1 MAIIKEFRAIRYN
14 PEKVNLKDV
23 ITEPY
28 DRITPA
34 MQEDYYNRTPYN
46 IVRII
51 LGKDDE
57 PHFEKNKYRRAKI
70 YIDEWLKNGIFIRE
84 DKKALYIYQ
93 QKFKVDGNEKVRN
106 GLIGAVKLEEFS
118 SKKVLPHEKTF
129 PKPKEDRFNLL
140 TATNTNTEQI
150 FLLYDD
156 EDEKIRKV
164 IDSAIR
170 KKEKVFSVEDED
182 GIIHTLFVIKENDL
196 INEIKKLLA
205 PKTLIIADGHHRYE
219 TSLLYKRENEKNRK
233 SEEEPFDY
241 IMMTLF
247 AIQDE
252 NLVILPTHRLVKGL
266 RSLDFSFEEIL
277 SPYFEVKKEKEP
289 ERDEEWLKVRELMKG
304 EKHSFIAYFPSFK
317 NIFKLKLKEKSNWMD
332 YMEKEKSHGW
342 KSLDV
347 SILHSIILKKIEP
360 LFEGGFNVEK
370 NISYVRNILDG
381 IRQVKEGRYQGIFIL
396 NPVSLDEIKKVVE
409 NGELMPEKSTDFY
422 PKLKSGIL
430 MFPLDEI

>member
-1 MAIIKEFRAIRYN
+1 MAIIKSFRAIRYN

-34 MQEDYYNRTPYN
+34 MQEEYYKRSPYN
-46 IVRII
+46 VVRII

-57 PHFEKNKYRRAKI
+57 PHPEKNKYKRAKI

-93 QKFKVDGNEKVRN
+93 QKFKVDGMEMVRN

-156 EDEKIRKV
+156 EEKRIRNL
-164 IDSAIR
+164 IESAI
-170 KKEKVFSVEDED
+170 KKAEKAFSVEDED
-182 GIIHTLFVIKENDL
+182 GIIHSLFVIKDED
-196 INEIKKLLA
+196 IIKEIQKLLA

-219 TSLLYKRENEKNRK
+219 TSLLFKRENEKNRK
-233 SEEEPFDY
+233 SEEEPFDF

-247 AIQDE
+247 ALQDE

-266 RSLDFSFEEIL
+266 KLEFSLEEVL
-277 SPYFEVKKEKEP
+277 HPYFDVKEEREP
-289 ERDEEWLKVRELMKG
+289 EKDEEWLRIRELIKG
-304 EKHSFIAYFPSFK
+304 EKHSFIAYFPFFK
-317 NIFKLKLKEKSNWMD
+317 KIFKLKLKEETDWISF
-332 YMEKEKSHGW
+332 MEKEKSLAW

-347 SILHSIILKKIEP
+347 SILHSLIFKKMEP
-360 LFEGGFNVEK
+360 FFEGGFHVEK
-370 NISYVRNILDG
+370 NIGYVRNILDG
-381 IRQVKEGRYQGIFIL
+381 IRQVKEGKYQGIFIL

>member
-1 MAIIKEFRAIRYN
+1 MAIIKGFRAIRYN

-28 DRITPA
+28 DRITPS
-34 MQEDYYNRTPYN
+34 MQDDYYKKSPYN
-46 IVRII
+46 VVRII
-51 LGKDDE
+51 LGKEDE
-57 PHFEKNKYRRAKI
+57 PHPEKNKYLRAKI
-70 YIDEWLKNGIFIRE
+70 YIDEWLKDGILIRE

-93 QKFKVDGNEKVRN
+93 QKFRVDGREMVRN

-156 EDEKIRKV
+156 EDGKIRNL
-164 IDSAIR
+164 IESSL
-170 KKEKVFSVEDED
+170 KKAKKAFSVEDED
-182 GIIHTLFVIKENDL
+182 GITHTLFIIREEETIKETQN
-196 INEIKKLLA
+196 LLA
-205 PKTLIIADGHHRYE
+205 PKSLIIADGHHRYE
-219 TSLLYKRENEKNRK
+219 TSLLYKKENEKRRR

-247 AIQDE
+247 GIQDE

-266 RSLDFSFEEIL
+266 KTLDFSFEEIL
-277 SPYFEVKKEKEP
+277 SPYFEVRGERKP
-289 ERDEEWLKVRELMKG
+289 ERDDEWIEISKLIRG

-317 NIFKLKLKEKSNWMD
+317 KIFKLKLKEGSDWMSF
-332 YMEKEKSHGW
+332 MEKEKSPAW

-347 SILHSIILKKIEP
+347 SILHSLIFKKMNP
-360 LFEGGFNVEK
+360 LFEGGFSVEK

-381 IRQVKEGRYQGIFIL
+381 IKQLKEGKYQGIFIL
-396 NPVSLDEIKKVVE
+396 NPVSLEEIKKVVE

>member
-1 MAIIKEFRAIRYN
+1 MAIIKGFRAIRYN

-28 DRITPA
+28 DRITPS
-34 MQEDYYNRTPYN
+34 MQDDYYKKSLYN
-46 IVRII
+46 VVRII
-51 LGKDDE
+51 LGKEDE
-57 PHFEKNKYRRAKI
+57 PHPEKNKYLRAKI
-70 YIDEWLKNGIFIRE
+70 YIDEWLKDGILIRE

-93 QKFKVDGNEKVRN
+93 QKFRVDGREMVRN

-156 EDEKIRKV
+156 EDGKIRNL
-164 IDSAIR
+164 IESSL
-170 KKEKVFSVEDED
+170 KKAKKAFSVEDED
-182 GIIHTLFVIKENDL
+182 GITHTLFIIREEETIKETQN
-196 INEIKKLLA
+196 LLA
-205 PKTLIIADGHHRYE
+205 LKSLIIADGHHRYE
-219 TSLLYKRENEKNRK
+219 TSLLYKKENEKRRR

-247 AIQDE
+247 GIQDE

-266 RSLDFSFEEIL
+266 KTLDFSFEEIL
-277 SPYFEVKKEKEP
+277 SPYFEVRGERKP
-289 ERDEEWLKVRELMKG
+289 ERDDEWIEISKLIRG

-317 NIFKLKLKEKSNWMD
+317 KIFKLKLKEGSDWMSF
-332 YMEKEKSHGW
+332 MEKEKSPAW

-347 SILHSIILKKIEP
+347 SILHSLIFKKMNP
-360 LFEGGFNVEK
+360 LFEGGFSVEK

-381 IRQVKEGRYQGIFIL
+381 IKQLKEGKYQGIFIL
-396 NPVSLDEIKKVVE
+396 NPVSLEEIKKVVE

>member
-14 PEKVNLKDV
+14 TEKVNLKDV

-34 MQEDYYNRTPYN
+34 MQDDYYKKSPYN
-46 IVRII
+46 VVRII

-57 PHFEKNKYRRAKI
+57 LHPEKNKYIRAKI
-70 YIDEWLKNGIFIRE
+70 YMDEWLKNGILIRE
-84 DKKALYIYQ
+84 KKKALYIYQ
-93 QKFKVDGNEKVRN
+93 QKFRVDGREMVRN

-140 TATNTNTEQI
+140 STTNTNTEQI

-156 EDEKIRKV
+156 GDGKIREL
-164 IDSAIR
+164 IESALKR
-170 KKEKVFSVEDED
+170 VEKAFSVENED
-182 GIIHTLFVIKENDL
+182 FITHTLFIVTNEETIKE
-196 INEIKKLLA
+196 IQKLLA
-205 PKTLIIADGHHRYE
+205 PKSLIIADGHHRYE
-219 TSLLYKRENEKNRK
+219 TSLLYKRENEKRRK

-241 IMMTLF
+241 VMMTLF

-266 RSLDFSFEEIL
+266 KTLDFSFEEIL
-277 SPYFEVKKEKEP
+277 SSHFEVKGEREP
-289 ERDEEWLKVRELMKG
+289 ERDDEWMEVSKLIKG

-317 NIFKLKLKEKSNWMD
+317 KIFKLKLKEESDWISF
-332 YMEKEKSHGW
+332 MEKEKSPEW
-342 KSLDV
+342 KSLNV
-347 SILHSIILKKIEP
+347 SVLHSLIFKKMDP
-360 LFEGGFNVEK
+360 LFKEGFSVEK
-370 NISYVRNILDG
+370 NINYVRNISDG
-381 IRQVKEGRYQGIFIL
+381 IKQVKEGKYEGIFIL
-396 NPVSLDEIKKVVE
+396 NPVSLEEIKKVVE

>member
-1 MAIIKEFRAIRYN
+1 MAIIKSFRAIRYN
-14 PEKVNLKDV
+14 PERVNLRDV

-34 MQEDYYNRTPYN
+34 MQDDYYQRSTYN
-46 IVRII
+46 VVRII

-57 PHFEKNKYRRAKI
+57 PHPEKNKYKRAKI
-70 YIDEWLKNGIFIRE
+70 YIDEWLKEGIFIRE

-93 QKFKVDGNEKVRN
+93 QKFRVDGKEMVRN

-156 EDEKIRKV
+156 EDGKIRNLLE
-164 IDSAIR
+164 SALKNA
-170 KKEKVFSVEDED
+170 KKAFSVEDED
-182 GIIHTLFVIKENDL
+182 GITHSLFIITDDET
-196 INEIKKLLA
+196 IREIQKLLA
-205 PKTLIIADGHHRYE
+205 PKSLIIADGHHRYE
-219 TSLLYKRENEKNRK
+219 TSLLYKKENEKRRK

-266 RSLDFSFEEIL
+266 KTLDFSFEDIL
-277 SPYFEVKKEKEP
+277 SPYFEVKEEKEP
-289 ERDEEWLKVRELMKG
+289 ERDDEWMEVRRLIKG
-304 EKHSFIAYFPSFK
+304 EKHSFIAYFPAFK
-317 NIFKLKLKEKSNWMD
+317 KIFKLKLKEGSDWMTF
-332 YMEKEKSHGW
+332 MEKEKSPEW

-347 SILHSIILKKIEP
+347 SILHSLIFKKMDS
-360 LFEGGFNVEK
+360 LFEGGFSVEK

-381 IRQVKEGRYQGIFIL
+381 IKQVKEGKYQGIFIL
-396 NPVSLDEIKKVVE
+396 NPVRLEEIKKVVE
-409 NGELMPEKSTDFY
+409 RGELMPEKSTDFY

>member
-1 MAIIKEFRAIRYN
+1 MAIIKSFRAIRYN
-14 PEKVNLKDV
+14 PEKVNLRDV

-28 DRITPA
+28 DRITPV
-34 MQEDYYNRTPYN
+34 MQEEYYKRSPYN
-46 IVRII
+46 VVRII

-57 PHFEKNKYRRAKI
+57 PHPEKNKYRRAKI
-70 YIDEWLKNGIFIRE
+70 YIDEWLKEGIFIRE

-93 QKFKVDGNEKVRN
+93 QKFKVDGKEMVRN

-156 EDEKIRKV
+156 EDGEIRNL
-164 IDSAIR
+164 IESALKNAKR
-170 KKEKVFSVEDED
+170 AFSVEDED
-182 GIIHTLFVIKENDL
+182 GITHSLL
-196 INEIKKLLA
+196 IITEDEKIREIQKLLA
-205 PKTLIIADGHHRYE
+205 PKPLIIADGHHRYE
-219 TSLLYKRENEKNRK
+219 TSLLYKRENENRRK

-266 RSLDFSFEEIL
+266 KTLNFSFEDIL
-277 SPYFEVKKEKEP
+277 SPYFEVKEEKEP
-289 ERDEEWLKVRELMKG
+289 ERDDEWMEVRRFIKG
-304 EKHSFIAYFPSFK
+304 EKHSFIAYFPAFK
-317 NIFKLKLKEKSNWMD
+317 KIFKLKLKEGSDWMNF
-332 YMEKEKSHGW
+332 MEKEKSPEW

-347 SILHSIILKKIEP
+347 SILHSLIFKKMEL
-360 LFEGGFNVEK
+360 LFEGGFSVEK

-381 IRQVKEGRYQGIFIL
+381 IKQVKEGKYQGIFIL
-396 NPVSLDEIKKVVE
+396 NPVRLEEIKKVVE
-409 NGELMPEKSTDFY
+409 RGELMPEKSTDFY

>member
-1 MAIIKEFRAIRYN
+1 MAIIKGFRAIRYN

-28 DRITPA
+28 DRITPS
-34 MQEDYYNRTPYN
+34 MQDDYYKKSPYN
-46 IVRII
+46 VVRII
-51 LGKDDE
+51 LGKEDE
-57 PHFEKNKYRRAKI
+57 PHPEKNKYLRAKI
-70 YIDEWLKNGIFIRE
+70 YIDEWLKEGILIRE

-93 QKFKVDGNEKVRN
+93 QKFRVDGREMVRN

-156 EDEKIRKV
+156 EDGKIRNL
-164 IDSAIR
+164 IESSL
-170 KKEKVFSVEDED
+170 KKAKKAFSVEDED
-182 GIIHTLFVIKENDL
+182 GITHTLFIIREEETIKETQN
-196 INEIKKLLA
+196 LLA
-205 PKTLIIADGHHRYE
+205 PKLLIIADGHHRYE
-219 TSLLYKRENEKNRK
+219 TSLLYKKENEKRRR

-247 AIQDE
+247 GIQDE

-266 RSLDFSFEEIL
+266 KTLDFSFEEIL
-277 SPYFEVKKEKEP
+277 SPYFEVRGERKP
-289 ERDEEWLKVRELMKG
+289 ERDDEWTEISKLIRG

-317 NIFKLKLKEKSNWMD
+317 KIFKLKLKEGSDWMSF
-332 YMEKEKSHGW
+332 MEKDKSPAW

-347 SILHSIILKKIEP
+347 SILHSLIFKKMNP
-360 LFEGGFNVEK
+360 LFEGGFSVEK

-381 IRQVKEGRYQGIFIL
+381 IKQLKEGKYQGIFIL
-396 NPVSLDEIKKVVE
+396 NPVSLEEIKKVVE

>member
-1 MAIIKEFRAIRYN
+1 MAIIKSFRGIRYN

-28 DRITPA
+28 DRITPV
-34 MQEDYYNRTPYN
+34 MQEDYYKRSPYN
-46 IVRII
+46 VVRII

-57 PHFEKNKYRRAKI
+57 PHPEKNKYKRAKI
-70 YIDEWLKNGIFIRE
+70 YIEEWLKNGIFLRE
-84 DKKALYIYQ
+84 NRKALYIYQ
-93 QKFKVDGNEKVRN
+93 QKFKVDGKEMVRN
-106 GLIGAVKLEEFS
+106 GLIGATKLEEFS

-156 EDEKIRKV
+156 EEERIRKL
-164 IDSAIR
+164 IESAI
-170 KKEKVFSVEDED
+170 EKAEKAFSVEDED
-182 GIIHTLFVIKENDL
+182 SIIHTLFIIKED
-196 INEIKKLLA
+196 EIIKEIQKLLA

-266 RSLDFSFEEIL
+266 KTFNFSFEDIL
-277 SPYFEVKKEKEP
+277 SPYFEVKEEKEP
-289 ERDEEWLKVRELMKG
+289 EKEDEWLNIRELIKG
-304 EKHSFIAYFPSFK
+304 DKHSFLAYFPVFK
-317 NIFKLKLKEKSNWMD
+317 KIFHLKLKEESEWMNF
-332 YMEKEKSHGW
+332 MEKEKSPEW

-347 SILHSIILKKIEP
+347 SILHSLIFRKMET
-360 LFEGGFNVEK
+360 LFEGGFNVER
-370 NISYVRNILDG
+370 NIGYVRNILDG
-381 IRQVKEGRYQGIFIL
+381 IRQVKEGKYQGIFIL
-396 NPVSLDEIKKVVE
+396 NPVSLVEIKKVVE

>member
-1 MAIIKEFRAIRYN
+1 MAIIKGFRAIRYN
-14 PEKVNLKDV
+14 PEKVSLKDV

-28 DRITPA
+28 DRITPS
-34 MQEDYYNRTPYN
+34 MQEDYYKRSPYN

-57 PHFEKNKYRRAKI
+57 PHPEKNKYRRAKI
-70 YIDEWLKNGIFIRE
+70 YIEEWLKDGIFIRE
-84 DKKALYIYQ
+84 DKKSLYIYQ
-93 QKFKVDGNEKVRN
+93 QKFEIDGREKVRN

-156 EDEKIRKV
+156 EDKKIRRV
-164 IDSAIR
+164 IDSAIQKR
-170 KKEKVFSVEDED
+170 EKIFSVEDED
-182 GIIHTLFVIKENDL
+182 GITHTLFVIKDNEI
-196 INEIKKLLA
+196 INEIQKLLA

-219 TSLLYKRENEKNRK
+219 TSLLYKKENEKNRK

-247 AIQDE
+247 ALQDE
-252 NLVILPTHRLVKGL
+252 NLVILPTHRLVKGIKN
-266 RSLDFSFEEIL
+266 LDFSIEKIL
-277 SPYFEVKKEKEP
+277 SPYFVVKEEKEP
-289 ERDEEWLKVRELMKG
+289 EKDEEWLKVRELIKG

-317 NIFKLKLKEKSNWMD
+317 KIFKLKLNEGTDWMD
-332 YMEKEKSHGW
+332 YMENGMSPEW

-347 SILHSIILKKIEP
+347 SILHSLIFKKMEP
-360 LFEGGFNVEK
+360 LFEDGFSAEK

-381 IRQVKEGRYQGIFIL
+381 VRQVKEGKYQGIFIL
-396 NPVSLDEIKKVVE
+396 NPVTLDEIKKVVE

>member
-1 MAIIKEFRAIRYN
+1 MAIIKSFRAIRYN

-34 MQEDYYNRTPYN
+34 MQEDYYQRSPYN
-46 IVRII
+46 VVRII

-57 PHFEKNKYRRAKI
+57 PHPEKNKYRRAKL
-70 YIDEWLKNGIFIRE
+70 YIDEWLKNGILIRE
-84 DKKALYIYQ
+84 NKKALYIYQ
-93 QKFKVDGNEKVRN
+93 QKFKIDGKEMTRT

-150 FLLYDD
+150 FLLYND
-156 EDEKIRKV
+156 EDDRIRNL
-164 IDSAIR
+164 IESAI
-170 KKEKVFSVEDED
+170 KKAEKAFSFEDD
-182 GIIHTLFVIKENDL
+182 NGIIHSLYIIKEEKT
-196 INEIKKLLA
+196 IKEIQNLLA

-219 TSLLYKRENEKNRK
+219 TSLIFRRENEKNRK

-266 RSLDFSFEEIL
+266 KTLDFSFEKIL
-277 SPYFEVKKEKEP
+277 SPYFAVEEGKEP
-289 ERDEEWLKVRELMKG
+289 ETDYDFLNLRELIKG

-317 NIFKLKLKEKSNWMD
+317 KIFKLKLKEDSGWMD
-332 YMEKEKSHGW
+332 FMEKERSPAW

-347 SILHSIILKKIEP
+347 SILHSITFKKMDT
-360 LFEGGFNVEK
+360 LFEDGFSVEK
-370 NISYVRNILDG
+370 NINYVRNILDG
-381 IRQVKEGRYQGIFIL
+381 IRQIKEGKYQGIFIL
-396 NPVSLDEIKKVVE
+396 NPVGLEEIKKVVE
-409 NGELMPEKSTDFY
+409 NQELMPEKSTDFY